1 MKRAYGAKIGKVR
14 EAIKKAALVSL
25 GITLAAMPTFAQESD
40 DADELEPFVIVGSNI
55 ATDIEDPQV
64 KVDIFTESD
73 IEDSGA
79 ETLSQF
85 IRKQPF
91 AIGSGN
97 SNETRSNGGNG
108 SAGVDL
114 RGLGGGTLVLING
127 RRPGIGGI
135 DLNLVPLAAIERLEI
150 QKDGASALY
159 GSDAIAGV
167 VNIVFK
173 QGFSGTIVD
182 LGYGNTTDTDVG
194 QQSYSFIT
202 GLSDERTSILIG
214 GSYYQASGL
223 YSVDRARS
231 FPSFTQTSIH
241 AYPGAFDVRND
252 ALGGG
257 NFYDPTITTLNDAG
271 ETIVDGAAGVWVTL
285 KDRVNPSAVNPV
297 PSDYRLFNNSRAQ
310 GEETDRFPYAY
321 YTPSKRPSERYNFFG
336 NAEHQL
342 TDNLTFFT
350 EAMYSYSHSYN
361 QFAPSPF
368 NASSVGSDGNKLT
381 IPQDNFY
388 NPFGQDINGWWFYRA
403 VELGPRTEEVTR
415 DYYRFLG
422 GLKGDIGESGWTW
435 ESALL
440 YNENRFLETLGGELS
455 RSALQEAVADT
466 GELAFNPFGYQVHT
480 DAQLGR
486 LGQTLTT
493 QGKMVL
499 QSFDIRLNGNLFDL
513 PAGTVALAAGY
524 EHRYESYESIPD
536 KAQQSGDTVG
546 FNSGN
551 PLYGDRDIDSG
562 FAEILV
568 PIASGSPGL
577 NELSATVA
585 GRADQYSDFGSD
597 FNPLFNLK
605 WKPIDDQLTIRATY
619 SQSYVAPSF
628 GSLYTVD
635 QQSYPEVLN
644 PASLDFDQVSA
655 IYSGNP
661 DLDPHT
667 ADTYTAGFVY
677 QPDSIEGLTLAVT
690 YFRIE
695 QEGIPGG
702 SAQHILDENYKTSS
716 VNAETG
722 ERDLTTGTYADLIN
736 YDPNDKRYLSVRVP
750 TLNLSKVEADG
761 LDFEVSYA
769 RETENY
775 GTFVSYLNATYMTTF
790 DKETIPGSGMQDY
803 LDRFST
809 DDFGFGSIP
818 DLKGYIG
825 VDWSYE
831 KIGAGVR
838 VNYLSSYEDGYLAY
852 GAAAPGAAGVPNI
865 DSHVT
870 LDLRLNYQL
879 PYDVMASV
887 GVLNVTDEDPPYSRA
902 AFADNYDRDM
912 HDPRQRFVYFNLK
925 KVF

>member
-1 MKRAYGAKIGKVR
+1 MKTV
-14 EAIKKAALVSL
+14 ALMSL
-25 GITLAAMPTFAQESD
+25 GIPLATLSAIAQD
-40 DADELEPFVIVGSNI
+40 DEGELEPLIIVGSNI
-55 ATDIEDPQV
+55 ATNIGDPQV
-64 KVDIFTESD
+64 KVDIFTELD
-73 IEDSGA
+73 IADSGA

-97 SNETRSNGGNG
+97 FNETLGNGGSG
-108 SAGVDL
+108 TAGVDI

-135 DLNLVPLAAIERLEI
+135 DLNLVPLAAIERVEI

-182 LGYGNTTDTDVG
+182 LGYGNTTESDVG

-202 GLSDERTSILIG
+202 GLADEKTSILIG
-214 GSYYQASGL
+214 GSFYDANQL
-223 YSVDRARS
+223 LSVDRDRS
-231 FPSFTQTSIH
+231 YPDANAVSWNS
-241 AYPGAFDVRND
+241 YPGWFSVRND

-257 NFYDPTITTLNDAG
+257 NLYDPTIPTKDADGNPVEPFTPDPAASVMVTLNERD
-271 ETIVDGAAGVWVTL
+271 
-285 KDRVNPSAVNPV
+285 KQSAVNPS
-297 PSDYRLFNNSRAQ
+297 PGDYRLFNP
-310 GEETDRFPYAY
+310 GTDRFPYAY
-321 YTPSKRPSERYNFFG
+321 YTTNKRPSERYNFFG
-336 NAEHQL
+336 NAEHQI

-350 EAMYSYSHSYN
+350 EAMYSHSYTYN

-368 NASSVGSDGNKLT
+368 NSYSVGTS
-381 IPQDNFY
+381 IPQDNHY
-388 NPFGQDINGWWFYRA
+388 NPFGQDIDEWFYRA
-403 VELGPRTEEVTR
+403 VDMGVRTEETTY

-422 GLKGDIGESGWTW
+422 GLKGEIGDSGWKW
-435 ESALL
+435 ESAWV
-440 YNENRFLETLGGELS
+440 YNENNSLNTQGGELS
-455 RSALQEAVADT
+455 RASLKEAMADT
-466 GELAFNPFGYQVHT
+466 GELAFNPFGYRVHT
-480 DAQLGR
+480 DAQLAN

-493 QGKMVL
+493 QGKTVL
-499 QSFDIRLNGNLFDL
+499 QSYDIRLSGHLFDL

-524 EHRYESYESIPD
+524 EHRFESIDIIPD

-546 FNSGN
+546 FNSSN
-551 PLYGDRDIDSG
+551 PLYGERDIDSG
-562 FAEILV
+562 FAEIFV
-568 PIASGSPGL
+568 PIASGSAGF

-585 GRADQYSDFGSD
+585 GRVDQYSDFGSD

-605 WKPIDDQLTIRATY
+605 WQPIDDQLTIRASY

-628 GSLYTVD
+628 GGLYTVD
-635 QQSYPEVLN
+635 QQSYPEVRN
-644 PASLDFDQVSA
+644 PVTGEFDQVSA

-661 DLDPHT
+661 DLKPHT

-677 QPDSIEGLTLAVT
+677 QPDYIEGLTLAVT

-702 SAQHILDENYKTSS
+702 SPQYIMDENFRTSE
-716 VNAETG
+716 VNEQTG
-722 ERDLTTGTYADLIN
+722 QKDLTTGTYSELVDF
-736 YDPNDKRYLSVRVP
+736 DPDAGGAGGKYSEVRVP
-750 TLNLSKVEADG
+750 RLNLSKVEADG
-761 LDFEVSYA
+761 LDFEISYA

-775 GTFVSYLNATYMTTF
+775 GTFASYLNASYITTF
-790 DKETIPGSGMQDY
+790 EKETIPGSGMQDY
-803 LDRFST
+803 LDRYST

-818 DLKGYIG
+818 NLKGYLG
-825 VDWSYE
+825 VDWSHE
-831 KIGAGVR
+831 KIGVGVI
-838 VNYLSSYEDGYLAY
+838 VNYLSSYEDGRLAY
-852 GAAAPGAAGVPNI
+852 DDDEPVPNI

-870 LDLRLNYQL
+870 LDLRLSYQL

-887 GVLNVTDEDPPYSRA
+887 GVLNVTDEEPPYAKAS
-902 AFADNYDRDM
+902 FENNYDRNM
-912 HDPRQRFVYFNLK
+912 HDPRQRFVYVNLR